1 MREHMRIEGLN
12 AKRIVEASG
21 QAVRL
26 LACCIA
32 LASALACAPAAQ
44 LVSIPVAPTGDANAA
59 SIRLETFVYQPAG
72 DGPHPV
78 VVFSHGSSAG
88 RPKASLRARSQAEYF
103 ASRGFIV
110 VVPMRRGR
118 GGSTG
123 LSLESEVKN
132 CDISSWAHGLQASF
146 DDLTAV
152 LTYVQALKGADATR
166 VLLAGTS
173 RGGFLSAAY
182 AAMGEKRRILK
193 GVISFAGGWVAQAE
207 DNCPTDFN
215 HTSFAEFGHRT
226 SVTSL
231 WLYGEN
237 DPFYSAESIR
247 SYANA
252 FQSKGALLQFQL
264 VPGVPENG
272 HGLAD
277 HPALWKPMVDS
288 YLQTIGF
295 LP

>member
-1 MREHMRIEGLN
+1 M
-12 AKRIVEASG
+12 K
-21 QAVRL
+21 RL
-26 LACCIA
+26 LACLG
-32 LASALACAPAAQ
+32 LASALACAQAAQ
-44 LVSIPVAPTGDANAA
+44 AVSIPVASATGATGTV
-59 SIRLETFVYQPAG
+59 IRLEAFVYEPVG

-88 RPKASLRARSQAEYF
+88 RPKASLRARRQAEYF

-132 CDISSWAHGLQASF
+132 CDIQSWAPGLQSSF
-146 DDLTAV
+146 EDLTAV
-152 LTYVQALKGADATR
+152 LTYVQTLKGADASR

-173 RGGFLSAAY
+173 RGGFLSVAY
-182 AAMGEKRRILK
+182 SALGERRRILV
-193 GVISFAGGWVAQAE
+193 GVINFAGGWVAQAE

-215 HTSFAEFGHRT
+215 HISFAEFGHGT
-226 SVTSL
+226 SVPSL

-237 DPFYSAESIR
+237 DTFYSTESIHG
-247 SYANA
+247 YAEA
-252 FQSKGALLQFQL
+252 FRAKGALLRFQV

-277 HPALWKPMVDS
+277 HPTLWAPIVDS
-288 YLQTIGF
+288 YLQSIGI
-295 LP
+295 PPSTR